1 MAGNMTRTDTA
12 RLKDEQYLERL
23 SAAIN
28 LRRQGYYPEAL
39 KVARD
44 LVKMRPEESSVWHTL
59 GQIATST
66 GDWQDALDY
75 FANALRLL
83 VEHGT
88 VSTHASQYQA
98 TALGYA
104 QSLMRFGRF
113 GEAMQCWEAGRL
125 NVSWSPWPA
134 TKYLDENELPSGC
147 SLLVQCEGGYG
158 DVFMFM
164 RWLPMLKSELRIGRV
179 GLMIFA
185 PLADFCDWSALGVDE
200 VYKVG
205 LDKIPFGRWEYSCSI
220 MSMPAV
226 FGAQGWSDIPDTTH
240 NYGLNSSTMRKWY
253 ARETAGIEPSG
264 PFRLGFCWRAEEN
277 SSPIR
282 TKSLPVEVATE
293 IVDLADLGLRVR
305 RSRRDRAARLH
316 PDRVRYLR
324 QYAKTHRTPDCL
336 TVEVYSLSPERKDL
350 YNTDS
355 FEHTDGVALEF
366 EHMREWR
373 DTAAYLWSMDYVLT
387 VDTAVAHLCGLLGVP
402 ALVLVPAGGCWRWGV
417 TEETVSHWYGPDLTL
432 YRQPVALEW
441 NATDIVNTLLE
452 RIESLNAANA

>member
-1 MAGNMTRTDTA
+1 MTRTDTA

-23 SAAIN
+23 TASIN

-44 LVKMRPEESSVWHTL
+44 LVKLRPDESSVWHTL

-66 GDWQDALDY
+66 GQWQDALDC

-88 VSTHASQYQA
+88 VSTHANQYQA

-125 NVSWSPWPA
+125 NVSWQSWPA
-134 TKYLDENELPSGC
+134 TKYWDGTRLNEEDYASRVPV

-164 RWLPMLKSELRIGRV
+164 RWLPLLKSQLGVERV

-226 FGAQGWSDIPDTTH
+226 FGAQEWDDIPVATFPH
-240 NYGLNSSTMRKWY
+240 NEESVFDNVYQLKRWIQPAPN
-253 ARETAGIEPSG
+253 G

-282 TKSLPVEVATE
+282 TKSLPVETASKVTAFLEEGIKGVE
-293 IVDLADLGLRVR
+293 I
-305 RSRRDRAARLH
+305 
-316 PDRVRYLR
+316 
-324 QYAKTHRTPDCL
+324 
-336 TVEVYSLSPERKDL
+336 YSLSPERKDL

-355 FEHTDGVALEF
+355 FEHPDGVAMEF
-366 EHMREWR
+366 ERMREWR
-373 DTAAYLWSMDYVLT
+373 DTAAYLCSMDFVLT
-387 VDTAVAHLCGLLGVP
+387 VDTAVAHLCGLLGVS

-417 TEETVSHWYGPDLTL
+417 TEETVSHWYGPQLSL
-432 YRQPVALEW
+432 YRQPVVLEW
-441 NATDIVNTLLE
+441 DATDIVKTLLE
-452 RIESLNAANA
+452 RIEPLHAANA

>member
-1 MAGNMTRTDTA
+1 MTPTTPATPTKRTDTA

-23 SAAIN
+23 TAAIN

-66 GDWQDALDY
+66 GDWQAALDC

-88 VSTHASQYQA
+88 VSTHANQYQA

-134 TKYLDENELPSGC
+134 TKYWDGERLNEEDYAGC
-147 SLLVQCEGGYG
+147 IPTSLLVQCEGGYG

-164 RWLPMLKSELRIGRV
+164 RWLPLLKSRSGIDRV

-226 FGAQGWSDIPDTTH
+226 FGAQEWGDIPDGLIQTTWP
-240 NYGLNSSTMRKWY
+240 GWAFTKRD
-253 ARETAGIEPSG
+253 RTG

-282 TKSLPVEVATE
+282 TKSLPVETASHVTALLEARFDPREYT
-293 IVDLADLGLRVR
+293 DPLAD
-305 RSRRDRAARLH
+305 RAL
-316 PDRVRYLR
+316 
-324 QYAKTHRTPDCL
+324 
-336 TVEVYSLSPERKDL
+336 EIYSLSPERKDL

-355 FEHTDGVALEF
+355 FEHPDGVALEF

-373 DTAAYLWSMDYVLT
+373 DTARYLCSMDFVLT

-402 ALVLVPAGGCWRWGV
+402 ALVLVPAGGCWRWHDSTTGMLDQ
-417 TEETVSHWYGPDLTL
+417 SKWYGPQLRL
-432 YRQPVALEW
+432 YRQPTVLEW
-441 NATDIVNTLLE
+441 DAEDIVKALLYEIERNNT
-452 RIESLNAANA
+452 ADVANA

>member
-23 SAAIN
+23 SAVIN

-44 LVKMRPEESSVWHTL
+44 LVKLRPEESSVWHTL
-59 GQIATST
+59 GQIATSM
-66 GDWQDALDY
+66 GDWQDALDC

-88 VSTHASQYQA
+88 VSTHANQYQA

-134 TKYLDENELPSGC
+134 TKYWDAIDTHPA

-164 RWLPMLKSELRIGRV
+164 RWLPLLKSELGVERV

-185 PLADFCDWSALGVDE
+185 PLADFCDCSALGVDE

-226 FGAQGWSDIPDTTH
+226 FGAQGWSDIPGKDGDDSFCDFGEAASYVC
-240 NYGLNSSTMRKWY
+240 NRS
-253 ARETAGIEPSG
+253 ARPSETGG

-282 TKSLPVEVATE
+282 TKSLPVEVASQVVALLEDRFDRSKYSSVQEFNTAHIRLEGDKLVYDRDSRILE
-293 IVDLADLGLRVR
+293 I
-305 RSRRDRAARLH
+305 
-316 PDRVRYLR
+316 
-324 QYAKTHRTPDCL
+324 
-336 TVEVYSLSPERKDL
+336 YSLSPERKDL

-355 FEHTDGVALEF
+355 FEHPDGVALEF

-373 DTAAYLWSMDYVLT
+373 DTGRYLCSLDFVLT

-402 ALVLVPAGGCWRWGV
+402 ALVLVPAGSCWRWGT
-417 TEETVSHWYGPDLTL
+417 TEETVSHWYGPSLTL

-441 NATDIVNTLLE
+441 DATDIVKTLLE
-452 RIESLNAANA
+452 RIKSSNGQ

>member
-1 MAGNMTRTDTA
+1 MTPTTPTKRTDTA

-44 LVKMRPEESSVWHTL
+44 LVKLRPEESSVWHTL

-66 GDWQDALDY
+66 GQWQDALDC

-88 VSTHASQYQA
+88 VSTHANQYQA

-125 NVSWSPWPA
+125 NVSWSPWST
-134 TKYLDENELPSGC
+134 TKYLEREVLNKDCLPYPGA

-164 RWLPMLKSELRIGRV
+164 RWLPMLREKLEFGRV
-179 GLMIFA
+179 SLMIFA
-185 PLADFCDWSALGVDE
+185 PLADFCDWTALGVDE

-205 LDKIPFGRWEYSCSI
+205 IDKIPFGRWEYSCSI

-226 FGAQGWSDIPDTTH
+226 FGAQSWSDIPDVPWPSAVAVSGAVVPE
-240 NYGLNSSTMRKWY
+240 NPL
-253 ARETAGIEPSG
+253 ARRSER

-282 TKSLPVEVATE
+282 TKSLPVEVASQVVATLEDNFDRRGGPPGEDRMLE
-293 IVDLADLGLRVR
+293 I
-305 RSRRDRAARLH
+305 
-316 PDRVRYLR
+316 
-324 QYAKTHRTPDCL
+324 
-336 TVEVYSLSPERKDL
+336 YSLSPERKDL

-355 FEHTDGVALEF
+355 FEHPNGVALEF

-373 DTAAYLWSMDYVLT
+373 DTAAYLCSMDFVLT

-402 ALVLVPAGGCWRWGV
+402 ALVLVPAGGCWRWGIDFDPMAKGDPV
-417 TEETVSHWYGPDLTL
+417 IRTSHWYGSQLTL

-441 NATDIVNTLLE
+441 DAEDIVNTLLE
-452 RIESLNAANA
+452 RIELSNAANA

>member
-1 MAGNMTRTDTA
+1 MANNVTRTDTA

-44 LVKMRPEESSVWHTL
+44 LVKLRPDESSVWHTL

-66 GDWQDALDY
+66 GDWQAALDC
-75 FANALRLL
+75 FGNALRLL

-88 VSTHASQYQA
+88 VSTHANQYQA

-125 NVSWSPWPA
+125 NVSWQPWPA
-134 TKYLDENELPSGC
+134 TKYWDGEETVSGPPN

-164 RWLPMLKSELRIGRV
+164 RWLPLLKSELKIERV

-226 FGAQGWSDIPDTTH
+226 FGAQSWSDIPPCDTPE
-240 NYGLNSSTMRKWY
+240 YPLDLSY
-253 ARETAGIEPSG
+253 AEQRPATSRFDKGNG

-282 TKSLPVEVATE
+282 TKSLPVETAS
-293 IVDLADLGLRVR
+293 RV
-305 RSRRDRAARLH
+305 
-316 PDRVRYLR
+316 
-324 QYAKTHRTPDCL
+324 
-336 TVEVYSLSPERKDL
+336 
-350 YNTDS
+350 
-355 FEHTDGVALEF
+355 VALSEK
-366 EHMREWR
+366 
-373 DTAAYLWSMDYVLT
+373 
-387 VDTAVAHLCGLLGVP
+387 G
-402 ALVLVPAGGCWRWGV
+402 
-417 TEETVSHWYGPDLTL
+417 
-432 YRQPVALEW
+432 
-441 NATDIVNTLLE
+441 I
-452 RIESLNAANA
+452 

>member
-226 FGAQGWSDIPDTTH
+226 FGAQGWSDIPCIGWS
-240 NYGLNSSTMRKWY
+240 GLPAAWDR
-253 ARETAGIEPSG
+253 SG
-264 PFRLGFCWRAEEN
+264 SDRSKPFRLGFCWRAEEN

-282 TKSLPVEVATE
+282 TKSLPVEVASQVTAFLEEGIKGVE
-293 IVDLADLGLRVR
+293 I
-305 RSRRDRAARLH
+305 
-316 PDRVRYLR
+316 
-324 QYAKTHRTPDCL
+324 
-336 TVEVYSLSPERKDL
+336 YSLSPERKDL

-355 FEHTDGVALEF
+355 FEHPDGVALEF

-373 DTAAYLWSMDYVLT
+373 DTARYLCSMDFVLT

>member
-1 MAGNMTRTDTA
+1 MTPTTPTKRTDTA

-59 GQIATST
+59 GQIATSM
-66 GDWQDALDY
+66 GQWRDALDC

-88 VSTHASQYQA
+88 VSTHANQYQA

-134 TKYLDENELPSGC
+134 TKYLDENELPVGC

-164 RWLPMLKSELRIGRV
+164 RWLPLLRSEQGIGRV

-200 VYKVG
+200 VYRVG

-226 FGAQGWSDIPDTTH
+226 FGAQGCDDIPENNASGYIDVTKHGSGT
-240 NYGLNSSTMRKWY
+240 
-253 ARETAGIEPSG
+253 G

-282 TKSLPVEVATE
+282 TKSLPVEVASQVVALLEQGIKGVE
-293 IVDLADLGLRVR
+293 I
-305 RSRRDRAARLH
+305 
-316 PDRVRYLR
+316 
-324 QYAKTHRTPDCL
+324 
-336 TVEVYSLSPERKDL
+336 YSLSPERKDL

-355 FEHTDGVALEF
+355 FEHPDGVALEF
-366 EHMREWR
+366 ERMREWR
-373 DTAAYLWSMDYVLT
+373 DTAAYLCGMDFVLT

-402 ALVLVPAGGCWRWGV
+402 ALVLVPCGGCWRWGI
-417 TEETVSHWYGPDLTL
+417 TEETVSQWYGPNLTL
-432 YRQPVALEW
+432 YRQPVVLEW
-441 NATDIVNTLLE
+441 DATDIVNTLLE
-452 RIESLNAANA
+452 RIELSCA

>member
-1 MAGNMTRTDTA
+1 
-12 RLKDEQYLERL
+12 
-23 SAAIN
+23 
-28 LRRQGYYPEAL
+28 
-39 KVARD
+39 
-44 LVKMRPEESSVWHTL
+44 MRPEESSVWHTL

-66 GDWQDALDY
+66 GDWQAALDC
-75 FANALRLL
+75 FGNALRLL

-113 GEAMQCWEAGRL
+113 GEAMQCWEVGRL
-125 NVSWSPWPA
+125 NVSWQPWPA
-134 TKYLDENELPSGC
+134 TKYWDSEETASGPPN

-164 RWLPMLKSELRIGRV
+164 RWLPLLKELGIDRV

-200 VYKVG
+200 VYRVG
-205 LDKIPFGRWEYSCSI
+205 LDKIPFGKWEYSCSI

-226 FGAQGWSDIPDTTH
+226 FGAQGWSDIPE
-240 NYGLNSSTMRKWY
+240 NN
-253 ARETAGIEPSG
+253 AAGYIDVTKHGSGTG

-282 TKSLPVEVATE
+282 TKSLPVEVASQVVALLE
-293 IVDLADLGLRVR
+293 EKASFSLSGP
-305 RSRRDRAARLH
+305 H
-316 PDRVRYLR
+316 
-324 QYAKTHRTPDCL
+324 
-336 TVEVYSLSPERKDL
+336 EVYSLSPERKDL

-355 FEHTDGVALEF
+355 FEHPEGVALEF

-373 DTAAYLWSMDYVLT
+373 DTAAYLCSMDFVLT

-402 ALVLVPAGGCWRWGV
+402 ALVLIPAGGCWRWGV
-417 TEETVSHWYGPDLTL
+417 TEETVSHWYGPNLTL
-432 YRQPVALEW
+432 YRQPVVLEW
-441 NATDIVNTLLE
+441 DATNIVKTLLE
-452 RIESLNAANA
+452 RIDTANAANA

>member
-66 GDWQDALDY
+66 GDWQAALDC

-134 TKYLDENELPSGC
+134 TNYLDENELPSGC

-226 FGAQGWSDIPDTTH
+226 FGAQGWSDIPCIGWS
-240 NYGLNSSTMRKWY
+240 GLPAAWDR
-253 ARETAGIEPSG
+253 SG
-264 PFRLGFCWRAEEN
+264 SDRSKPFRLGFCWRAEEN

-282 TKSLPVEVATE
+282 TKSLPVEVASQVTAFLEEGIKGVE
-293 IVDLADLGLRVR
+293 I
-305 RSRRDRAARLH
+305 
-316 PDRVRYLR
+316 
-324 QYAKTHRTPDCL
+324 
-336 TVEVYSLSPERKDL
+336 YSLSPERKDL

-355 FEHTDGVALEF
+355 FEHPDGVALEF

-373 DTAAYLWSMDYVLT
+373 DTARYLCSMDFVLT

-441 NATDIVNTLLE
+441 NATDIVKTLLE
-452 RIESLNAANA
+452 RIEPLHAANA

>member
-226 FGAQGWSDIPDTTH
+226 FGAQGWSDIPAAGWP
-240 NYGLNSSTMRKWY
+240 GLPAAWDR
-253 ARETAGIEPSG
+253 SG
-264 PFRLGFCWRAEEN
+264 SDRSKPFRLGFCWRAEEN

-282 TKSLPVEVATE
+282 TKSLPVEVASQVTAFLEEGIKGVE
-293 IVDLADLGLRVR
+293 I
-305 RSRRDRAARLH
+305 
-316 PDRVRYLR
+316 
-324 QYAKTHRTPDCL
+324 
-336 TVEVYSLSPERKDL
+336 YSLSPERKDL

-355 FEHTDGVALEF
+355 FEHPDGVALEF

-373 DTAAYLWSMDYVLT
+373 DTAAYLCSMDYVLT